1 MKKMIPLILKGL
13 GVLIIFS
20 AIGFSV
26 YSYIDTIKTHNDNL
40 IIELK
45 QSTDE
50 LNERRY
56 QEAEKIRLEKER
68 YVSDLEKRNSILTK
82 ENKKLGDQVK
92 ELSE

>member
-13 GVLIIFS
+13 GVLVFIGL
-20 AIGFSV
+20 IGFYL
-26 YSYIDTIKTHNDNL
+26 YSYINTIKEHNDNL

-50 LNERRY
+50 LNEIRF
-56 QEAEKIRLEKER
+56 QEAEKNRIEKEKYVSNLEKL
-68 YVSDLEKRNSILTK
+68 VATLTK
-82 ENKKLGDQVK
+82 DNNNLKDQIK

>member
-1 MKKMIPLILKGL
+1 MKKMIPLVLKGL
-13 GVLIIFS
+13 GVLIIFG
-20 AIGFSV
+20 AIGFSI

-68 YVSDLEKRNSILTK
+68 YVSDLEKRNSILTTRT
-82 ENKKLGDQVK
+82 L
-92 ELSE
+92 